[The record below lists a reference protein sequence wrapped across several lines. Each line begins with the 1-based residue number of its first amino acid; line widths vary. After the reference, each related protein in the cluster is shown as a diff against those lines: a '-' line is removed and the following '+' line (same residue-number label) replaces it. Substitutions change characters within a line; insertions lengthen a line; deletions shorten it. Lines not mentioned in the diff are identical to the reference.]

1 MADFGLAIKKT
12 LEFEGGYSNDPH
24 DPGGETKFGI
34 SKRSYPDE
42 DIAALTLR
50 RAKAI
55 YERDYWAPLR
65 LGEFEHQA
73 VAEAVFDFAVNLGPR
88 RAVQAFQ
95 RVLGVRADAV
105 IGPKTLGAE
114 AVADEDLVLARLAVE
129 RIARYVRIAETR
141 KSQRKFVVGWVRRAL
156 AFAGAKV

>member
-50 RAKAI
+50 RAKEI
-55 YERDYWAPLR
+55 YRRDYWAPCR
-65 LGEFEHQA
+65 LDEFAHQE
-73 VAEAVFDFAVNLGPR
+73 VAEAVFDFAVNSGPR
-88 RAVQAFQ
+88 RAIQALQ
-95 RVLGVRADAV
+95 RVLGVRADGV
-105 IGPKTLGAE
+105 VGPKTINAE
-114 AVADEDLVLARLAVE
+114 LAADGDLVLARLAVE
-129 RIARYVRIAETR
+129 RIAHLVRIVEKR
-141 KSQRKFVVGWVRRAL
+141 KSQRKFIVGWVRRAL